1 MNNCIDCL
9 KAFENPNPN
18 LCPECTRVRFPARNT
33 ITISHNLDD
42 IIELLEQ
49 LVRVNQDA
57 AEQAELATHRS
68 GCKCGR
74 C

>member
-1 MNNCIDCL
+1 MCCS
-9 KAFENPNPN
+9 
-18 LCPECTRVRFPARNT
+18 LCGGHHSVAYCPIPR
-33 ITISHNLDD
+33 LDR
-42 IIELLEQ
+42 IVELLEQ
-49 LVRVNQDA
+49 LVGVQENA

>member
-1 MNNCIDCL
+1 M
-9 KAFENPNPN
+9 PGMW
-18 LCPECTRVRFPARNT
+18 PEERDT
-33 ITISHNLDD
+33 IYKKLDR

-49 LVRVNQDA
+49 LVGVSENA